1 MTRYPSVTGLVRQ
14 VVKEARN
21 GVPPKA
27 VAHIL
32 GLEYGTLMAQLGGAA
47 ITNWMR
53 ICCCR

>member
-1 MTRYPSVTGLVRQ
+1 MSDYPSVTALMQR

-32 GLEYGTLMAQLGGAA
+32 GLE
-47 ITNWMR
+47 
-53 ICCCR
+53 